1 MTTAAK
7 PLPPHGSEARYQGST
22 TRRAC
27 RCRTCVDGWTRA
39 GQRRLLAHL
48 SGQPPKI
55 PTEPVTRH
63 LKQLHAAGMTTQQI
77 ATAAQVDCS
86 TVRNH
91 TAGKFPVIRRTT
103 ADKLL
108 AVQPGHQPTEGWV
121 PALGAIR
128 RCRALYTLGHGA
140 KAIAAAHPDLSLR
153 SVEYVIWGKRQYIT
167 VALNNAL
174 RDAYRTLCQMPGSS
188 RQAKLRAANEG
199 WPGPLSW
206 DDIDDP
212 REQPDTEGVVYAI
225 KRHKASIDLELVA
238 LRTSQ
243 GHTAEQ
249 IADEIGCHK
258 RSVVRARRRAE
269 EMEIAA

>member
-1 MTTAAK
+1 MTTAIK

-22 TRRAC
+22 TRPAC

-48 SGQPPKI
+48 SGQPPKV
-55 PTEPVTRH
+55 PAEPLTRH
-63 LKQLHAAGMTTQQI
+63 LQQLYAAGMTTQQI
-77 ATAAQVDCS
+77 AAAAQVDCS
-86 TVRNH
+86 TVRIH
-91 TAGKFPVIRRTT
+91 AAGKFPAIRRTT

-128 RCRALYTLGHGA
+128 RCRALYTIGHGA
-140 KAIAAAHPDLSLR
+140 KAIAEAHPSLSLR
-153 SVEYVIWGKRQYIT
+153 SVEYVIWGKRQYVT

-174 RDAYRTLCQMPGSS
+174 REAYRTLWQVPGSS
-188 RQAKLRAANEG
+188 RQAKLRAAKEG
-199 WPGPLSW
+199 WPGPLAW

-212 REQPDTEGVVYAI
+212 REQPDTEGSTNVQR
-225 KRHKASIDLELVA
+225 RHKAVIDLELVA
-238 LRTSQ
+238 RRTTQ
-243 GHTAEQ
+243 GRSAEE
-249 IADEIGCHK
+249 IAEEIGCHK

-269 EMEIAA
+269 MGVAA